1 MITNH
6 RMDLFEALVTIHAVQ
21 VDHLFARVGEAG
33 GLLRQWADLGGKLL
47 AWSGEEEDVVDVDP
61 EY

>member
-1 MITNH
+1 M
-6 RMDLFEALVTIHAVQ
+6 Q

-61 EY
+61 DVITLF